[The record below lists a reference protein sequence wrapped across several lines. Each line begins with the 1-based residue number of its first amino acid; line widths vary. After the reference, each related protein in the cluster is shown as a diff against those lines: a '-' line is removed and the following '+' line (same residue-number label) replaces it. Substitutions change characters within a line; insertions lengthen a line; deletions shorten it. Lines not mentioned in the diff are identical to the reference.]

1 MRVCPGIASDPE
13 RRRRSFNIEYRPI
26 DAAASPYL
34 ALGMLVRAGLDGI
47 RQGSPLPEPVG
58 KDPSEL
64 TPEEARAAGVTPLP
78 ASLAAALDALEA
90 DEAARSWMS
99 PNLLTTF
106 VGIKRWEARYAE
118 MVSADELFRRYREA
132 Y

>member
-1 MRVCPGIASDPE
+1 MPA
-13 RRRRSFNIEYRPI
+13 
-26 DAAASPYL
+26 
-34 ALGMLVRAGLDGI
+34 
-47 RQGSPLPEPVG
+47 PVG

-78 ASLAAALDALEA
+78 TSLGAALDALEA

-99 PNLLTTF
+99 PDLVATF
-106 VGIKRWEARYAE
+106 VEIKRWEARYAE
-118 MVSADELFRRYREA
+118 MVSADELFRRYRET